1 MARGYYPGH
10 PEASPRDL
18 SRLPNSFHRLPMESI
33 QRLIVK
39 EATVKVGQGL
49 DLPRLPFLVCA
60 LSLGPSL
67 VCYMVNV

>member
-10 PEASPRDL
+10 PEASPHDL
-18 SRLPNSFHRLPMESI
+18 LPNSFHCLPMESI

-39 EATVKVGQGL
+39 EATLKVRQGL
-49 DLPRLPFLVCA
+49 DLPRLPFLVCT

-67 VCYMVNV
+67 VRYMVNV